1 MIAELISVGTEILL
15 GNIVNTNAN
24 YLARKCAELG
34 ITNYYQVS
42 VGDNEERLTDV
53 IKTALSRSHI
63 LILTGGLG
71 PTKDDLTKE
80 VTAKVLD
87 KKLIEDSHTKERI
100 KEYFTRKKGL
110 EITENNWKQA
120 LIIEG
125 STVVDNHN
133 GTAPGL
139 IVKTE
144 EEKIIILLPG
154 PPNELHPMFEEAIFP
169 YLNKLQPGVLY
180 SEMVKICGIGESKA
194 ETMIQDLIVHQT
206 NPTIAPY
213 AKTGEVHLRITASA
227 SDMTEG
233 KALVKPVVE
242 ELQKRF
248 STHIYTN
255 KEEENLEDVVVNLLA
270 KHKLTISTAESCT
283 GGLLTGRLVNVPGAS
298 EVLEE
303 GFITYSNEAK
313 EKYLNVSHKALEKY
327 GAVSKETAAEMAS
340 GAWENISGSDCY
352 TAAVNDGNNN
362 NTCRKTSLAITGI
375 AGPGGGTEEKPVGTV
390 YIGCMVNGHVRV
402 KKYQFKGNRQKVRE
416 YAVINGLDLLRT
428 SIIEEFE

>member
-1 MIAELISVGTEILL
+1 
-15 GNIVNTNAN
+15 
-24 YLARKCAELG
+24 
-34 ITNYYQVS
+34 
-42 VGDNEERLTDV
+42 
-53 IKTALSRSHI
+53 
-63 LILTGGLG
+63 
-71 PTKDDLTKE
+71 
-80 VTAKVLD
+80 
-87 KKLIEDSHTKERI
+87 
-100 KEYFTRKKGL
+100 
-110 EITENNWKQA
+110 
-120 LIIEG
+120 
-125 STVVDNHN
+125 
-133 GTAPGL
+133 
-139 IVKTE
+139 
-144 EEKIIILLPG
+144 
-154 PPNELHPMFEEAIFP
+154 
-169 YLNKLQPGVLY
+169 
-180 SEMVKICGIGESKA
+180 
-194 ETMIQDLIVHQT
+194 
-206 NPTIAPY
+206 
-213 AKTGEVHLRITASA
+213 
-227 SDMTEG
+227 
-233 KALVKPVVE
+233 LVKPVVE